1 MSKARSDILQQAQ
14 EIRKATQTLAA
25 YAPDNVAA
33 DQPLAL
39 YDEWAAD
46 TEYKQNNLL
55 VCNGK
60 LYRVAQNLTSSAV
73 YPPDAEGVLA
83 LYRPIDVTHAGTLD
97 DPIPYVD
104 GMDCD
109 KDKYY
114 SFEGNT
120 YLCKA
125 DLKPCVWK
133 PGTDGVWQWEKVK
146 TEG

>member
-14 EIRKATQTLAA
+14 AIRKATQTIAA
-25 YAPDNVAA
+25 YAPDEVAV

-39 YDEWAAD
+39 YDAWKAD
-46 TEYKQNNLL
+46 TEYKQNKLL

-83 LYRPIDVTHAGTLD
+83 LYRPVDKTHAGTQE
-97 DPIPYVD
+97 DPIPYVY
-104 GMDCD
+104 GMDCA

-114 SFEGNT
+114 SYADKV

-125 DLKPCVWK
+125 DMPACVW
-133 PGTDGVWQWEKVK
+133 PPDTAGIWQWEAV
-146 TEG
+146 

>member
-1 MSKARSDILQQAQ
+1 MNKARTDLLEQARALRTAIQ
-14 EIRKATQTLAA
+14 AVAA

-39 YDEWAAD
+39 YDVWKAD
-46 TEYKQNNLL
+46 TEYKQNKLL

-60 LYRVAQNLTSSAV
+60 LYRVAQNLISSAV

-133 PGTDGVWQWEKVK
+133 PGTDGIWQWEAV
-146 TEG
+146 